1 MSASAS
7 QLPPLFLAALLL
19 PCALPA
25 AQSGPP
31 PPGSPPANETTEV
44 TFRAETNLALV
55 RFQAIGKK
63 NDFVADLRADEIEL
77 REDGVP
83 QKSRSSREENSTLGR
98 RISIST
104 CYSTVAEVFSRPGY

>member
-44 TFRAETNLALV
+44 TFRAETKTGLAV
-55 RFQAIGKK
+55 GDARG
-63 NDFVADLRADEIEL
+63 
-77 REDGVP
+77 
-83 QKSRSSREENSTLGR
+83 
-98 RISIST
+98 
-104 CYSTVAEVFSRPGY
+104 